1 MGKRRKNNLFGAP
14 FLYWL
19 PRALVRVDDLM
30 PYGIEYDW
38 VDDRWPGIL
47 LQVSDSDIRGFRE
60 TKRQLEACVGRGED
74 DREGI
79 IALIIAMVR
88 LESHCQHV
96 GLHKKMMEV

>member
-1 MGKRRKNNLFGAP
+1 MSKRHKNNLFGAP

-38 VDDRWPGIL
+38 VDDRWPGIKL
-47 LQVSDSDIRGFRE
+47 PVSDSDIRSFRE
-60 TKRQLEACVGRGED
+60 TKRQLEECVGRD
-74 DREGI
+74 DHEAI
-79 IALIIAMVR
+79 MDLIIAMVR
-88 LESHCQHV
+88 LESHCKHV